1 MPDWDA
7 DSQYGY
13 PCQGA
18 SSALPPLWQGRDLST
33 TRRGPA
39 TIPSMRTIGTVVR
52 YGRSGKCPRRVDPSR
67 AASRQPGCCTL
78 VLHQAGLTLKRQPR
92 DSLLRRTL
100 HSLLQRAKVQVTGQL
115 DAS

>member
-1 MPDWDA
+1 
-7 DSQYGY
+7 
-13 PCQGA
+13 
-18 SSALPPLWQGRDLST
+18 
-33 TRRGPA
+33 
-39 TIPSMRTIGTVVR
+39 
-52 YGRSGKCPRRVDPSR
+52 
-67 AASRQPGCCTL
+67 